1 MPKGKGYPDQF
12 GLNSTMN
19 AAGKKRLSQQPKSS
33 SSVPGAEAPS
43 RTGGSGPRPSSS
55 RTVKGMPGKLK

>member
-19 AAGKKRLSQQPKSS
+19 AAGKKRLSEQPKASR
-33 SSVPGAEAPS
+33 SVPGVEVN
-43 RTGGSGPRPSSS
+43 TKGSRPSAS
-55 RTVKGMPGKLK
+55 RTVKGMPSKLK

>member
-19 AAGKKRLSQQPKSS
+19 SAGKKRLSEQPTTKHN
-33 SSVPGAEAPS
+33 VPGIEVN
-43 RTGGSGPRPSSS
+43 TVGKRPSES
-55 RTVKGMPGKLK
+55 RNVPGSKIQGSKS